1 MRRFEKCSC
10 ANENTKL
17 PARSTNH
24 SAGYDFYSP
33 VPVAIGP
40 GNSGMIKTNVKA
52 RMEPDDVLMIFPRS
66 SMGIKKHAML
76 SNTVGIIDSDYYN
89 NSENEGNII
98 IALHNYGDRILE
110 INPGDKIAQGIF
122 VKFGVTDD
130 DKAEGMRIGGIGSTG
145 K

>member
-40 GNSGMIKTNVKA
+40 GNSGTIKTNVKA

-66 SMGIKKHAML
+66 SMGIKKHVML
-76 SNTVGIIDSDYYN
+76 SNSVGIIDSDFYDN
-89 NSENEGNII
+89 PDNEGNII
-98 IALHNYGDRILE
+98 VSLYNYGDRILE
-110 INPGDKIAQGIF
+110 IKPGEKIAQGIF

-130 DKAEGMRIGGIGSTG
+130 DKAEGTRTGGIGSTG

>member
-1 MRRFEKCSC
+1 MRRFEKCKC

-17 PARSTNH
+17 PARSTSH

-40 GNSGMIKTNVKA
+40 EQSGMVKTNIKA
-52 RMEPDDVLMIFPRS
+52 RMEKDDVLMIFPRF
-66 SMGIKKHAML
+66 SMGIKKHVML
-76 SNTVGIIDSDYYN
+76 SNSVGIIDADFYGN
-89 NSENEGNII
+89 PDNEGNII
-98 IALHNYGDRILE
+98 VSLYNYGDRILE
-110 INPGDKIAQGIF
+110 IKPDEKIAQGIF

-130 DKAEGMRIGGIGSTG
+130 DKAEGMRTGGIGSTG

>member
-33 VPVAIGP
+33 VPVTIGP

-130 DKAEGMRIGGIGSTG
+130 DKAKGTRTGGIGSTG